1 MEDKKQSK
9 SRLADTSYDHGSIG
23 VVPNEDR
30 RATKKEPEFTGL
42 SRESIQDRFNSAE
55 STPTTGPTV
64 PTTRSPE
71 IIEQIAPNPKS
82 LQLPQQQPADTYH
95 QHTHTP
101 VGEDEDEDTEAE
113 SILNSAL
120 KKALERRLQND
131 D

>member
-9 SRLADTSYDHGSIG
+9 SRLTHTSYDHGSIG

-71 IIEQIAPNPKS
+71 IIEQIAPNLKS
-82 LQLPQQQPADTYH
+82 LQLPRTNPATIYH
-95 QHTHTP
+95 
-101 VGEDEDEDTEAE
+101 EDEAEADQDDDLTEQEDRKEAQQ
-113 SILNSAL
+113 L
-120 KKALERRLQND
+120 D
-131 D
+131 